1 MKTMT
6 GNHENT
12 SSNGA
17 QLKFYNKED
26 HMWYKQDYLGTEG
39 LSEYAASMLLAGSD
53 VPYVKYMPC
62 RFLIEKRNVIGC
74 KSEDFLKPG
83 EQLISTHKLIKT
95 HYGVDIEKL
104 IVPMSIE
111 DRIQTYVDK
120 IVSVTGCKDF
130 GSYLTKILQLD
141 AVTKNDDR
149 HFNNIS
155 LILDK
160 EGNYRPAPIFDNG
173 GAFLSDQYTYGENLQ
188 YDEVLIQMNQV
199 TAKPFSEDFDEQMD
213 VCEKL
218 YPAKLV
224 LNKKPDI
231 DVDMLSD
238 FYTLPEIKKVQTIL
252 SQSVRKY
259 QYLFRETKEFATE
272 KNEPGREKT

>member
-1 MKTMT
+1 MT
-6 GNHENT
+6 ENHENT

-26 HMWYKQDYLGTEG
+26 HMWYKQDYMGTEG
-39 LSEYAASMLLAGSD
+39 LSEYAASMLLSGSN

-62 RFLIEKRNVIGC
+62 KFLIEKRNVIGC
-74 KSEDFLKPG
+74 KSENFLKQG
-83 EQLISTHKLIKT
+83 EQLISTHKLIKI
-95 HYGVDIEKL
+95 HYGIDIEKL

-111 DRIQTYVDK
+111 DKIQTYVDK
-120 IVSVTGCKDF
+120 VVSVTGYEDF

-155 LILDK
+155 FILDK

-188 YDEVLIQMNQV
+188 YDEVLMQMDKV
-199 TAKPFSEDFDEQMD
+199 TAKPFSRDFDEQMD

-218 YPAKLV
+218 YPAKLI
-224 LNKKPDI
+224 LNKKPHI
-231 DVDMLSD
+231 DVDMLSK
-238 FYTLPEIKKVQTIL
+238 FYALPEVEKIQIIL
-252 SQSVRKY
+252 NQSIGKY
-259 QYLFRETKEFATE
+259 QYLFQETKELTE
-272 KNEPGREKT
+272 EKHELGRDET